1 MGGTA
6 KSKVLETDYETE
18 AKVIYYQK
26 SFKKWSFSFTEE

>member
-1 MGGTA
+1 MGRTA

-26 SFKKWSFSFTEE
+26 SIKK